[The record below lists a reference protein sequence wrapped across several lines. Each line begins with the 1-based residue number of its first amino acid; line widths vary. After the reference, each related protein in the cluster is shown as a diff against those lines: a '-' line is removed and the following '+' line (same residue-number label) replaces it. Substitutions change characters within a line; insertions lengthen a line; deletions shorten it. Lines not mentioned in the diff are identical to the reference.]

1 MSKPKVLLFDEME
14 CKKPDFYNYLTEL
27 VNLEL
32 IINNHY
38 NYDLN
43 GVDGIIVHSPDY
55 LHRKDKLDI
64 MMNNAK
70 SKKLPVFFNLDACL
84 LDFFRED
91 FFNIADYENLYYST
105 DYNEL
110 YNQIKKVFYNKP
122 KEELKQ

>member
-1 MSKPKVLLFDEME
+1 MSKPKILLFDEME

-38 NYDLN
+38 NCNLN

-64 MMNNAK
+64 MMDKAK
-70 SKKLPVFFNLDACL
+70 KKKLPVFFNLDVCL
-84 LDFFRED
+84 LDYFRED
-91 FFNIADYENLYYST
+91 FFNVANYKNLYYSS
-105 DYNEL
+105 DYREL
-110 YNQIKKVFYNKP
+110 YNQIKGVFGKNITA
-122 KEELKQ
+122 ELKQ